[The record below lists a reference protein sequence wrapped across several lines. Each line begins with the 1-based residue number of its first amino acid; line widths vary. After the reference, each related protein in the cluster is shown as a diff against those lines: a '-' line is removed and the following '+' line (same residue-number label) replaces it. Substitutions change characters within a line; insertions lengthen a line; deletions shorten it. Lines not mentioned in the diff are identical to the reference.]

1 MRTYKLATILLFQAD
16 ASDKQEDPDER
27 QVRDGGGG
35 EEDEGCT
42 KQKCKVWFI
51 LSQELTA
58 IFCVAFL
65 LLVCLPVLAFWFM
78 FIGILVSSYNI
89 FTLLKRLWKDAHSGI
104 NRLDDLDNDDDVSIM
119 NDSRN
124 GEGGGGDDIEFQD
137 FLTNFSD
144 QINEFDDKN

>member
-16 ASDKQEDPDER
+16 ASDKQDDPDDER
-27 QVRDGGGG
+27 QVRDGGDD
-35 EEDEGCT
+35 DEGCT

-89 FTLLKRLWKDAHSGI
+89 FTLLKRLWKDAHSDI
-104 NRLDDLDNDDDVSIM
+104 RSLDYDGDVSIM
-119 NDSRN
+119 SGSRD
-124 GEGGGGDDIEFQD
+124 GEGGADIEFQE
-137 FLTNFSD
+137 FLTNFSED
-144 QINEFDDKN
+144 INKEFDDEN